1 MEPVIGRGV
10 GVERPVIDFDEFYRR
25 EFASCVVLAVA
36 VTGERQGGED
46 IAQEAMFD
54 AHRRWER
61 IGAYDS
67 PRGWVRRV
75 VVQRSVKWSRRRT
88 NERRAALRSLTGGH
102 DGDAAE
108 GRPDPDLLAA
118 LARLPVQQRASL
130 ALHYLGDASVA
141 ETADA
146 LGVSTGTVKTHLSRG
161 RLRLA
166 ELLDGGLAD
175 PAGTDAGDVDGRS

>member
-1 MEPVIGRGV
+1 MGAVVEPVIGRGV

-25 EFASCVVLAVA
+25 EFAGCVVLAVA
-36 VTGERQGGED
+36 VTGERQGAED

-102 DGDAAE
+102 DGDAA
-108 GRPDPDLLAA
+108 GGAPIPTCS
-118 LARLPVQQRASL
+118 QRWCACRC
-130 ALHYLGDASVA
+130 
-141 ETADA
+141 
-146 LGVSTGTVKTHLSRG
+146 SRG
-161 RLRLA
+161 PHSRCTTSVTRRSLSLR
-166 ELLDGGLAD
+166 
-175 PAGTDAGDVDGRS
+175 RSR